1 MQGASFLQ
9 IIDYSG
15 KSQLKPFQKVQVAK
29 QEYFKQHNMT
39 LGFKIS
45 ETTHIYNSVVNSLK
59 TGGCRIVG
67 PNSSKWN
74 VMWTGQTKPEHLKE
88 ATKYQKINH
97 FPQSFQ
103 VGRKDMMWKNLS
115 RMRRVFPEYNFCPKT
130 YLFPDDFRKFTM
142 DREAENYKHM
152 YIMKPSASSCG
163 RGIKVVGCKQEVKR
177 KPGYVVSQYVS
188 NPHLIDGFKYDLRI
202 YALVTSFDPLKV
214 YLFKE
219 GLARFA
225 TQKYTNS

>member
-1 MQGASFLQ
+1 MMQGASFLQ

-97 FPQSFQ
+97 FPQSF
-103 VGRKDMMWKNLS
+103 
-115 RMRRVFPEYNFCPKT
+115 
-130 YLFPDDFRKFTM
+130 
-142 DREAENYKHM
+142 
-152 YIMKPSASSCG
+152 
-163 RGIKVVGCKQEVKR
+163 
-177 KPGYVVSQYVS
+177 
-188 NPHLIDGFKYDLRI
+188 
-202 YALVTSFDPLKV
+202 
-214 YLFKE
+214 
-219 GLARFA
+219 
-225 TQKYTNS
+225 